1 MSLPF
6 LLITPGPPISV
17 MLVAGPGMDCIL
29 NSIFFI
35 AGVIPGHI
43 HGFYI
48 TCTYFHR
55 KRKVKKGRYPGGRKT
70 FIFSEQV
77 WNGGASNQHV
87 RDLLSEQKRREQE
100 EEDIRMMKRSS
111 KRSSG
116 LSSGMSRMGSSGAN
130 MGSVRMSSSRN
141 TGSSNEGGKVV
152 RNNDVVVYDGEERRP
167 VERTVSVNMKPRRE
181 VGGWRM

>member
-1 MSLPF
+1 
-6 LLITPGPPISV
+6 

-29 NSIFFI
+29 NAIFFI

-87 RDLLSEQKRREQE
+87 KELLVAQKSREQE

-111 KRSSG
+111 RSSRANTG
-116 LSSGMSRMGSSGAN
+116 LGRMPSSMNTGLGARGGRVWGRVVLLCMMERRGDLWSGMRVWMWI
-130 MGSVRMSSSRN
+130 R
-141 TGSSNEGGKVV
+141 
-152 RNNDVVVYDGEERRP
+152 
-167 VERTVSVNMKPRRE
+167 
-181 VGGWRM
+181 

>member
-1 MSLPF
+1 
-6 LLITPGPPISV
+6 PPISV

-29 NSIFFI
+29 NAIFFI

-77 WNGGASNQHV
+77 RNGG
-87 RDLLSEQKRREQE
+87 
-100 EEDIRMMKRSS
+100 
-111 KRSSG
+111 
-116 LSSGMSRMGSSGAN
+116 
-130 MGSVRMSSSRN
+130 
-141 TGSSNEGGKVV
+141 
-152 RNNDVVVYDGEERRP
+152 
-167 VERTVSVNMKPRRE
+167 
-181 VGGWRM
+181 

>member
-1 MSLPF
+1 
-6 LLITPGPPISV
+6 

-29 NSIFFI
+29 NAIFFI

-77 WNGGASNQHV
+77 WNGGASHQHV
-87 RDLLSEQKRREQE
+87 RELLDAQKNREQE

-111 KRSSG
+111 
-116 LSSGMSRMGSSGAN
+116 RMGNSRENTGLGRMPSSMNTGP
-130 MGSVRMSSSRN
+130 GSEGRKSVRRS
-141 TGSSNEGGKVV
+141 GVV
-152 RNNDVVVYDGEERRP
+152 MYDGEERRP
-167 VERTVSVNMKPRRE
+167 VERTVSVNMNSIRE
-181 VGGWRM
+181 DGGWRM

>member
-1 MSLPF
+1 
-6 LLITPGPPISV
+6 

-29 NSIFFI
+29 NAILFI

-87 RDLLSEQKRREQE
+87 RDLLVAQKSREQE

-111 KRSSG
+111 SMG
-116 LSSGMSRMGSSGAN
+116 NSRA
-130 MGSVRMSSSRN
+130 N
-141 TGSSNEGGKVV
+141 TGLGRMPSSMNTEPGSEGGKSVRRSGVV
-152 RNNDVVVYDGEERRP
+152 MYDGEERRP
-167 VERTVSVNMKPRRE
+167 VERTVSVNMNSIRE

>member
-1 MSLPF
+1 
-6 LLITPGPPISV
+6 

-29 NSIFFI
+29 NAIFFI
-35 AGVIPGHI
+35 AGIIPGHI

-87 RDLLSEQKRREQE
+87 KELQVAQKSREQE

-111 KRSSG
+111 RSSRANTG
-116 LSSGMSRMGSSGAN
+116 LGRMPSSMKTGPGSEGRK
-130 MGSVRMSSSRN
+130 SVRKS
-141 TGSSNEGGKVV
+141 GVV
-152 RNNDVVVYDGEERRP
+152 MYDGEERRP
-167 VERTVSVNMKPRRE
+167 VERNESVNVNSIRE